1 MFTVAILADLH
12 LPDAADTVKETVLD
26 WALTEAKAQKVDLI
40 VGAGDL
46 TGTGT
51 EAAAMRIR
59 LKLEKTK
66 IPFLLTPGNAEM
78 RDPAWK
84 KRSSA
89 ILATPRQY
97 DHVVLLDSSTRMFA
111 ARDRELLKELTRQ
124 GGQNLLA
131 VTHCPMATL
140 DDGDRKLLE
149 QAASAGTIGQLVAGH
164 YHSDTREVKYSL
176 VRGLDPDKA
185 AGGAPALALFTL
197 DDSGNWSRRDIAC
210 PAADPRLWP
219 ENERREWLNHL
230 GISGMAAPLDSLAL
244 AVEAEVPAFEF
255 RYDSIAKLDVSLLLT
270 RLAAWRRR
278 GGRYLSLQLPDLR
291 WRDGI
296 LEGDVQIARASEL
309 AVELHC
315 DSVAIHAP
323 RVKLSVFRRAPE
335 VRQLM
340 LEKMCALLKPVTD
353 AGIVVGVENLHMSA
367 RDHKSGDRGFGYTPE
382 ECREWIEVMR
392 AVAGTPRI
400 GLQLDIGHVRN
411 NAPYSSLYTLSQWY
425 ASMGR
430 EVVGFHLHQI
440 RVEEDGSYTN
450 HAALSGLFGKLISL
464 SSLFMAWRAGQL
476 NHAPMFLEIREG
488 SSFESCQALR
498 RELDICS

>member
-244 AVEAEVPAFEF
+244 AVEA
-255 RYDSIAKLDVSLLLT
+255 IA
-270 RLAAWRRR
+270 
-278 GGRYLSLQLPDLR
+278 
-291 WRDGI
+291 
-296 LEGDVQIARASEL
+296 
-309 AVELHC
+309 
-315 DSVAIHAP
+315 
-323 RVKLSVFRRAPE
+323 
-335 VRQLM
+335 
-340 LEKMCALLKPVTD
+340 
-353 AGIVVGVENLHMSA
+353 VGQ
-367 RDHKSGDRGFGYTPE
+367 
-382 ECREWIEVMR
+382 IEVGD
-392 AVAGTPRI
+392 AVAANDQKILLPQKVPT
-400 GLQLDIGHVRN
+400 
-411 NAPYSSLYTLSQWY
+411 SSHPACGAQRGVLV
-425 ASMGR
+425 
-430 EVVGFHLHQI
+430 EVVQAHPPGAAVAEVAGDGL
-440 RVEEDGSYTN
+440 RVVVEGHGRLGDLV
-450 HAALSGLFGKLISL
+450 AA
-464 SSLFMAWRAGQL
+464 Q
-476 NHAPMFLEIREG
+476 
-488 SSFESCQALR
+488 QQ
-498 RELDICS
+498 

>member
-51 EAAAMRIR
+51 ESASKRIR

-244 AVEAEVPAFEF
+244 AVEAEVPPFEF

-296 LEGDVQIARASEL
+296 LEGDVQIARAAGL

-340 LEKMCALLKPVTD
+340 LEKMCALL
-353 AGIVVGVENLHMSA
+353 
-367 RDHKSGDRGFGYTPE
+367 
-382 ECREWIEVMR
+382 
-392 AVAGTPRI
+392 
-400 GLQLDIGHVRN
+400 
-411 NAPYSSLYTLSQWY
+411 
-425 ASMGR
+425 
-430 EVVGFHLHQI
+430 
-440 RVEEDGSYTN
+440 
-450 HAALSGLFGKLISL
+450 
-464 SSLFMAWRAGQL
+464 
-476 NHAPMFLEIREG
+476 
-488 SSFESCQALR
+488 
-498 RELDICS
+498 

>member
-296 LEGDVQIARASEL
+296 LEGDVQIARAAGL

-367 RDHKSGDRGFGYTPE
+367 RDHKSGDRGFGYTP
-382 ECREWIEVMR
+382 
-392 AVAGTPRI
+392 
-400 GLQLDIGHVRN
+400 
-411 NAPYSSLYTLSQWY
+411 
-425 ASMGR
+425 
-430 EVVGFHLHQI
+430 
-440 RVEEDGSYTN
+440 
-450 HAALSGLFGKLISL
+450 
-464 SSLFMAWRAGQL
+464 
-476 NHAPMFLEIREG
+476 
-488 SSFESCQALR
+488 
-498 RELDICS
+498 